1 MLSEETSS
9 PTSSLRSLFL
19 FYCDEKRK
27 SEPKKKNTQKITASL
42 RAAKSNGSS
51 LKAEPSTLYARYRG
65 YAARSHENPPA
76 LCAPPP
82 AWLLALNGSATPPP
96 SRRRFALCSQSAFT
110 REAFTLPPL

>member
-65 YAARSHENPPA
+65 YAARSHENPPVLRA
-76 LCAPPP
+76 TSLTMEVLNYPPCK
-82 AWLLALNGSATPPP
+82 GG
-96 SRRRFALCSQSAFT
+96 
-110 REAFTLPPL
+110 